1 MGHFAAVCRSW
12 LVSEEQR
19 DDGVVVKGTGV
30 DHWFLGALSSD
41 LLEHNM
47 WRVQIK
53 VSRKPVV
60 YKIDTG
66 ADITAMSKSIFDSLP
81 NQPKIHPFRIAL
93 FSPGGELQCAGQSTT
108 TVTCYNKNY
117 EVDIFVI
124 SKNAVLYFPSVLP
137 FAGYHTRTQR

>member
-1 MGHFAAVCRSW
+1 MERFFPYFK
-12 LVSEEQR
+12 QR
-19 DDGVVVKGTGV
+19 DDGVVAKGSGIE
-30 DHWFLGALSSD
+30 HWFLGALSSD
-41 LLEHNM
+41 LLEDNM

-93 FSPGGELQCAGQSTT
+93 FSPGGELQCAG
-108 TVTCYNKNY
+108 
-117 EVDIFVI
+117 
-124 SKNAVLYFPSVLP
+124 
-137 FAGYHTRTQR
+137 